1 MGRYVIRRI
10 LQFIPVFLIATFGI
24 FYLVF
29 ALPGDPI
36 RALAGEKRPTNAQ
49 VAALE
54 AKYNVNDPILVQYGK
69 FLGVTRDDDIRC
81 AANDEERA
89 LVNRGEMDD
98 GLEYEIELNGRRI
111 AGGRVT
117 PQDVL
122 GAPGRFSIDPDRIRD
137 GRNEIRILKKSAYI
151 RTAHRHLITT
161 INRIGKRVINWII
174 CDYWTR
180 NVNIRFRCIQ
190 ND

>member
-89 LVNRGEMDD
+89 LVNRGEMDPPTCRS
-98 GLEYEIELNGRRI
+98 GLLQGDFGESFSRRDVGDILRQKVPTTVKLGLMAFAIEL
-111 AGGRVT
+111 
-117 PQDVL
+117 
-122 GAPGRFSIDPDRIRD
+122 SIGIV
-137 GRNEIRILKKSAYI
+137 A
-151 RTAHRHLITT
+151 
-161 INRIGKRVINWII
+161 
-174 CDYWTR
+174 
-180 NVNIRFRCIQ
+180 
-190 ND
+190 